1 MICEFIII
9 LCNYDKIIGLRYKL
23 HVVSVVRRFKLK
35 QYFYWNLSKLLVFD
49 IVWHARFL
57 KKTSDYVSA
66 PHCSLNA
73 SWLKMFNRYLES

>member
-49 IVWHARFL
+49 IVWHARF
-57 KKTSDYVSA
+57 
-66 PHCSLNA
+66 
-73 SWLKMFNRYLES
+73 